1 MQALSVMKKV
11 VDDDQT
17 SLGGRPSTAA
27 TTNAANQQT
36 SDAAPNLKDMR
47 PEKQIK
53 CINNEFMDYLSSFV
67 TKNNTKTLPGTIN
80 QVEAE
85 AKRRKLM
92 NEIKH
97 GEDEDEFEPDV
108 TDIANYVQSQLQ
120 IGWKTTGKSLQ
131 HTLSSKSK

>member
-1 MQALSVMKKV
+1 
-11 VDDDQT
+11 
-17 SLGGRPSTAA
+17 
-27 TTNAANQQT
+27 
-36 SDAAPNLKDMR
+36 MR

-108 TDIANYVQSQLQ
+108 TDIANYVQS
-120 IGWKTTGKSLQ
+120 
-131 HTLSSKSK
+131 